1 MSDYSLI
8 LIDPCATAC
17 RVSSLS
23 TVTEQ
28 GGIIKP
34 SLLMNQ
40 DWSVSINICSTE
52 KSPVFLLIWLLFIF
66 NMLTKQR
73 IWAGIPEMWQ
83 IFYTWTIKVLIKVD
97 INSRSDISLGNTLD

>member
-23 TVTEQ
+23 PVTEQ

-73 IWAGIPEMWQ
+73 IPEMWQ

-97 INSRSDISLGNTLD
+97 INSKSDVSLGNTLD

>member
-23 TVTEQ
+23 PVTEQ

-73 IWAGIPEMWQ
+73 IPEMWQ